1 MENLFMM
8 VNDKWVEFPLKKLF
22 NISSGKY
29 YYSDQ
34 YEEGNTP
41 YVSAATTNNGIF
53 QRINLEAD
61 FKGNVIVTG
70 KVGCTAFYQIE
81 DFCATSDVN
90 ILRPKNF
97 IMNYHIGLFIV
108 SIINFSENYKWN
120 YGRQCRVEDSK
131 KIIIKLPA
139 EHDANGTL
147 IIDNGKTFS
156 EEGYIPDWNYM
167 EKFIKELEERER
179 ESCGSIRDCLTTKN
193 NSNNAPDLNVK
204 SWEEFLLHNLFK
216 IEMGN
221 GIDAIQTKE
230 ENPKYNYVSR
240 ISNNNGVVGFVD
252 EIEGEIVFQ
261 PGTITVALGGS
272 LGSSF
277 IQKHP
282 YYTAQNVAVLKE
294 KEPLSDGAK
303 IFITTLIRNE
313 AKIKYYAFG
322 RELNSY
328 ISKCFTI
335 KLPIK
340 RNTNG
345 SPIID
350 KAKKYSDQ
358 GYIPDWDF
366 MQTYIASIP
375 YGDRIQNRIYQF
387 TRALQ

>member
-1 MENLFMM
+1 
-8 VNDKWVEFPLKKLF
+8 
-22 NISSGKY
+22 
-29 YYSDQ
+29 
-34 YEEGNTP
+34 
-41 YVSAATTNNGIF
+41 
-53 QRINLEAD
+53 
-61 FKGNVIVTG
+61 
-70 KVGCTAFYQIE
+70 
-81 DFCATSDVN
+81 
-90 ILRPKNF
+90 
-97 IMNYHIGLFIV
+97 
-108 SIINFSENYKWN
+108 
-120 YGRQCRVEDSK
+120 
-131 KIIIKLPA
+131 
-139 EHDANGTL
+139 
-147 IIDNGKTFS
+147 
-156 EEGYIPDWNYM
+156 
-167 EKFIKELEERER
+167 
-179 ESCGSIRDCLTTKN
+179 
-193 NSNNAPDLNVK
+193 
-204 SWEEFLLHNLFK
+204 
-216 IEMGN
+216 MGN

>member
-1 MENLFMM
+1 MM

-139 EHDANGTL
+139 EHDANGTP
-147 IIDNGKTFS
+147 IMDNGKTFS

-167 EKFIKELEERER
+167 EKFIDGLETRMENDQD
-179 ESCGSIRDCLTTKN
+179 SIRDCLTTN
-193 NSNNAPDLNVK
+193 NNNNNVPDLEVK
-204 SWEEFLLHNLFK
+204 SWEEFTIKDLFHVKYGVNLELNKCTEIDKGINFVSRTSENNGVSTRIAA
-216 IEMGN
+216 IEDVIPQKAGLITVAGGGSVLSTFLQN
-221 GIDAIQTKE
+221 EPFYSGRDLYTLEPKKE
-230 ENPKYNYVSR
+230 IPDEVKLFIITIIERNKYKYNYGR
-240 ISNNNGVVGFVD
+240 QANKTLPD
-252 EIEGEIVFQ
+252 
-261 PGTITVALGGS
+261 L
-272 LGSSF
+272 
-277 IQKHP
+277 
-282 YYTAQNVAVLKE
+282 VL
-294 KEPLSDGAK
+294 
-303 IFITTLIRNE
+303 
-313 AKIKYYAFG
+313 
-322 RELNSY
+322 
-328 ISKCFTI
+328 

-340 RNTNG
+340 RKSDGT
-345 SPIID
+345 PIID
-350 KAKKYSDQ
+350 DTKTYSDQ
-358 GYIPDWDF
+358 GYIPDWNF

-375 YGDRIQNRIYQF
+375 YGDRI
-387 TRALQ
+387 